1 MQKILNDAYSYTKQW
16 IGQGNVANY
25 IPELAKADSYNLSIC
40 VTDLNGHTF
49 SVGDSNVR
57 FTLQSIAKIILL
69 VTALKEVGFD
79 EVFYRVGLEPTGD
92 PFNSIVRL
100 ETMYTHKPLNP
111 MINAGAIAVASCI
124 SGESSEERFEKILSN
139 ARLLLDNS
147 ELDYNK
153 QVYQSENEHGGR
165 NRALAY
171 MMSADGVFSGNV
183 EEHVDVYFKS
193 CSIMATCEEISYF
206 GAIIANDGVSP
217 RTGKRLIGQLDVKL
231 IRSLMCTCGMYD
243 ASGEYAFRVGIP
255 SKSGVGGGIMAAV
268 PNNLGIGVYSPALDA
283 KGNSYCGIKAMEFL
297 SKELNLSIF

>member
-1 MQKILNDAYSYTKQW
+1 MQKTLNDAYIYTKQW

-25 IPELAKADSYNLSIC
+25 IPELAKVDSNNLSIC

-49 SVGDSNVR
+49 SAGDSNVR
-57 FTLQSIAKIILL
+57 FTLQSIAKIIIL
-69 VTALKEVGFD
+69 VTALKEAGFD
-79 EVFYRVGLEPTGD
+79 EVFNRVGLEPTGD

-100 ETMYTHKPLNP
+100 ETMYSHKPLNP

-124 SGESSEERFEKILSN
+124 SGENSKERFDKILNN

-147 ELDYNK
+147 EVDYNK

-171 MMSADGVFSGNV
+171 MMSADGVFSGKV
-183 EEHVDVYFKS
+183 EEHLDIYFKS

-206 GAIIANDGVSP
+206 GAIIANEGVSP
-217 RTGKRLIGQLDVKL
+217 RTGDRLIEQTDIKL

-255 SKSGVGGGIMAAV
+255 SKSGVGGGIMAAS
-268 PNNLGIGVYSPALDA
+268 PNRLGIGVYSPALDA
-283 KGNSYCGIKAMEFL
+283 KGNSYCGIKAMEYL
-297 SKELNLSIF
+297 SHALSLSIF

>member
-1 MQKILNDAYSYTKQW
+1 MQKILNDAYRYTKQW

-25 IPELAKADSYNLSIC
+25 IPELAKADSNNLSIC
-40 VTDLNGHTF
+40 VTDLNGYTY
-49 SVGDSNVR
+49 S
-57 FTLQSIAKIILL
+57 A
-69 VTALKEVGFD
+69 
-79 EVFYRVGLEPTGD
+79 EVFNRVGLEPTGD

-100 ETMYTHKPLNP
+100 ETMYSHKPLNP

-171 MMSADGVFSGNV
+171 MMSADSVFSGNV
-183 EEHVDVYFKS
+183 EEHVNVYFKA

-206 GAIIANDGVSP
+206 GAVISNDGVSP

-243 ASGEYAFRVGIP
+243 EYQIV
-255 SKSGVGGGIMAAV
+255 
-268 PNNLGIGVYSPALDA
+268 
-283 KGNSYCGIKAMEFL
+283 
-297 SKELNLSIF
+297 